1 MLFPLWLNPG
11 MASFERFEDALMANV
26 AAFATIG
33 QGAAVPAGAR
43 HASDRSSHDG
53 PIAAK
58 PEPFDHI
65 FDHMDD
71 EVRSPNP
78 SPQLPTSGQQ
88 PQQQPMAPQFP
99 FGMMFPPGGWGA
111 AAQHPPTAGISAIM
125 PAGGVGVPG
134 TSMMMPPFMM
144 PPPPLPNMM
153 ASGMMPPQTSGP
165 FSASA
170 AATAAPPQG
179 LAGAPLTYATVATP
193 PWPQQQQPETGGVV
207 VGVPLLDFVQQ
218 WQMTA
223 AVQQQSMTSWWQGMG
238 SMGGPPSMPAMGMGM
253 PPGMLP
259 MGMGMPPGMPPMG
272 MGMPPGSVG
281 GFPPPVPPVS
291 YHA

>member
-99 FGMMFPPGGWGA
+99 FGMRGLGRCRTTPTYSGHLGHNALRGHRRPWYQHDDAAVHDAASAPAEHDGLRNDAPAATA
-111 AAQHPPTAGISAIM
+111 AAATFTTAAAAAAST
-125 PAGGVGVPG
+125 
-134 TSMMMPPFMM
+134 TSRVC
-144 PPPPLPNMM
+144 
-153 ASGMMPPQTSGP
+153 ASYDDSSGNAAHATQTC
-165 FSASA
+165 FIAAA
-170 AATAAPPQG
+170 AATACA
-179 LAGAPLTYATVATP
+179 YASGKVRSP
-193 PWPQQQQPETGGVV
+193 VLHSHSPNIW
-207 VGVPLLDFVQQ
+207 
-218 WQMTA
+218 
-223 AVQQQSMTSWWQGMG
+223 G
-238 SMGGPPSMPAMGMGM
+238 SI
-253 PPGMLP
+253 
-259 MGMGMPPGMPPMG
+259 
-272 MGMPPGSVG
+272 
-281 GFPPPVPPVS
+281 
-291 YHA
+291 YTI